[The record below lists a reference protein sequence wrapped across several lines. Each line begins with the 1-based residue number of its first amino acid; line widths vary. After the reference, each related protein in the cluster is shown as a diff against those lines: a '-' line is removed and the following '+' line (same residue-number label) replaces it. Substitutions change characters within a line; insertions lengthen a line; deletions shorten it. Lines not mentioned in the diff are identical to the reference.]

1 MGISV
6 LSGSLAA
13 NCPDN
18 PICLLSGDQWG
29 WQSAGNRR
37 IFAIC
42 SFQVAGLALF
52 LGEDG
57 GFPGREVTPNCLNP
71 MHRVIAEPKR
81 RRPAYF
87 WWLLANA
94 LALCFAVISWAVC
107 LDVFRKIE
115 VPRNY
120 EILGKLGRLPKWV
133 PYTVDKAPN
142 GNVLG
147 PKELY
152 QKFYGMGLRD
162 AARWNSLLLKNYLT
176 NSTNPLMLTYIE
188 GDYQVETVRTL
199 TPADFLDP
207 GFVVRAQALVKPD
220 EFSRAAPYPVYI
232 EYLLPTADVAAARFF
247 KRGDLL
253 GVQKSPGCASVVAFS
268 KIVVEGDAVLLLT
281 VIPIAY
287 GPYLNGDVRLF
298 EITPPPQLRPGAG
311 FPVFKNP

>member
-1 MGISV
+1 
-6 LSGSLAA
+6 
-13 NCPDN
+13 
-18 PICLLSGDQWG
+18 
-29 WQSAGNRR
+29 
-37 IFAIC
+37 
-42 SFQVAGLALF
+42 
-52 LGEDG
+52 
-57 GFPGREVTPNCLNP
+57 

-107 LDVFRKIE
+107 LDVFRNIE
-115 VPRNY
+115 IPRNY
-120 EILGKLGRLPKWV
+120 EILRKLGRLPRCV

-152 QKFYGMGLRD
+152 QKFFGMGQRD
-162 AARWNSLLLKNYLT
+162 AARWNGLLLKNYLT

-188 GDYQVETVRTL
+188 GNYQVETVRTL
-199 TPADFLDP
+199 TPADFFDP

-220 EFSRAAPYPVYI
+220 EFSSAAPYPVYI

-253 GVQKSPGCASVVAFS
+253 EVLKSPGCASVVGFS
-268 KIVVEGDAVLLLT
+268 KIVVEGDTALLLT

-311 FPVFKNP
+311 FPVLKSP